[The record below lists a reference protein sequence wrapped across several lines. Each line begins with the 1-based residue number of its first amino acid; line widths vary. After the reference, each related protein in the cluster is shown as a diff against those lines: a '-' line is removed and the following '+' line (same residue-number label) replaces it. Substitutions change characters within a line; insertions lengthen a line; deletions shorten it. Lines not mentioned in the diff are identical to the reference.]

1 MSSSDLSKD
10 INKEII
16 NDVVNGFEK
25 DLFEEQKKPLTRKE
39 ARENENKNKGNFL
52 EISKVLDCMNTKEQN
67 IVLNKLKLKANNDCK
82 KSQLGKLSE
91 LIKNLNNV
99 KVFLAKLK
107 QKRRSKST
115 ILEDNKDLSEI
126 ELNDFINKI
135 KLIFNKNNDD
145 KEKKD
150 EKIIDNNLLDIKEEK
165 KYEKTAELNKNK
177 Y

>member
-1 MSSSDLSKD
+1 
-10 INKEII
+10 
-16 NDVVNGFEK
+16 
-25 DLFEEQKKPLTRKE
+25 
-39 ARENENKNKGNFL
+39 
-52 EISKVLDCMNTKEQN
+52 MNTKEQN

-135 KLIFNKNNDD
+135 K
-145 KEKKD
+145 
-150 EKIIDNNLLDIKEEK
+150 
-165 KYEKTAELNKNK
+165 
-177 Y
+177 